1 MLDQF
6 HVPED
11 IAVYVDPDVMRST
24 VEDIF
29 VALGMPK
36 KHAEQSADV
45 LLYADVRGID
55 THGVSNMLRIYVERI
70 RAGKINLNPKW
81 SIVNEAP
88 AACTIDSDGAHGGV
102 IGPEG
107 MKEAIARGKKYGV
120 GAVTVAN
127 GGHFGAAAY
136 TAAMALGH
144 DMIGISMTA
153 GGMAMAPTFG
163 SEALIGL
170 NPIGIAVPSRNE
182 APYVFDAS
190 MSAVAGNKVKLI
202 QRLGRGTLPGWI
214 TDAEGTPIMDER
226 EIPEGYLHLPVGATR
241 EIGSHKG
248 FGLSMMIELL
258 TSALSG
264 AAAGQARRAEQ
275 AHHFIAYR
283 IDAFTDLEL
292 FKDDVDAYLK
302 RLRTSKTVPGEER
315 VYYAGLLEHEEEQ
328 KRSANGIPYH
338 PEVIGWFKEVIS
350 DLEIRD
356 RLPQ

>member
-55 THGVSNMLRIYVERI
+55 THGVSNMLRTYVERI
-70 RAGKINLNPKW
+70 HDGKINLKPNW
-81 SIVNEAP
+81 SIVNEA
-88 AACTIDSDGAHGGV
+88 
-102 IGPEG
+102 
-107 MKEAIARGKKYGV
+107 
-120 GAVTVAN
+120 
-127 GGHFGAAAY
+127 HFGAAAY
-136 TAAMALGH
+136 TAAMALEH

-182 APYVFDAS
+182 APYIFDAS

-202 QRLGRGTLPGWI
+202 QRLGGGTLPGWI
-214 TDAEGTPIMDER
+214 TDAAGTPIMDEG

-258 TSALSG
+258 TSTLSG

-302 RLRTSKTVPGEER
+302 RLRTSKTIPGEQR

-338 PEVIGWFKEVIS
+338 PEVIGWFKEIIS
-350 DLEIRD
+350 KLDIRD